1 MAGQRYLSNQNSPFF
16 AIEDDVDDETFLR
29 NSRVGKSSYNQ
40 DRVDLE
46 DRRQQLLERKR
57 EIEERTLAS
66 SNRSITM
73 LRDSEQIGVA
83 TAEELLRQREQLER
97 TDKRLDDINATL
109 RFSQKHIQGIKS
121 VMGSLKNYFSGKS
134 NEQPPGSKEKSS
146 IDADNKTKSP
156 LVDTIDRTRSAPGLV
171 SPVDSHPDPDGV
183 ILSEGLSSASLFTS
197 AGLRTRGLTTDT
209 FASAD
214 TNDMSDMQL
223 ALDRNLEEM
232 CGSLSRL
239 KGLAAG
245 LGEEI
250 DSQNELLDKITDKT
264 DTADTTLQ
272 RQNKDMRRLLGK
284 K

>member
-29 NSRVGKSSYNQ
+29 NSRVGKSGYNQ

-171 SPVDSHPDPDGV
+171 SPVDSHP
-183 ILSEGLSSASLFTS
+183 
-197 AGLRTRGLTTDT
+197 GLRTRGLTTDT

>member
-1 MAGQRYLSNQNSPFF
+1 MAGQRYLSNQNSSFF
-16 AIEDDVDDETFLR
+16 AIEDDDVDDETFLR
-29 NSRVGKSSYNQ
+29 NSRVGRTNYNQ
-40 DRVDLE
+40 DHAALE

-121 VMGSLKNYFSGKS
+121 VMGSLKNYFSGKA
-134 NEQPPGSKEKSS
+134 NEQPPASKEKSN
-146 IDADNKTKSP
+146 IEADKTKSP
-156 LVDTIDRTRSAPGLV
+156 LVETIDRTRNAPGIV
-171 SPVDSHPDPDGV
+171 SPTDTHP
-183 ILSEGLSSASLFTS
+183 
-197 AGLRTRGLTTDT
+197 GLRTRGLTTDT
-209 FASAD
+209 FASPDASHV
-214 TNDMSDMQL
+214 NDMQL

-264 DTADTTLQ
+264 ETADTNLQ